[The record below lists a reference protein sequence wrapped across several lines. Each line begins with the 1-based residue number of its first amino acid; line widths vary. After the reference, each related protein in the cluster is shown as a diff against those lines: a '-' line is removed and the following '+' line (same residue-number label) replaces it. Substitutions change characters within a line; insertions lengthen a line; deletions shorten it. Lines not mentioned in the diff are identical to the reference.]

1 MIYMTIFMYLTH
13 IRYGVTGCQ
22 RASLTRL
29 ARANVVATARMRCE
43 LGQPLCL
50 TQKGISMR
58 RSKQETQRTH
68 ARIVEAAAR
77 QFRAAGIKGTG
88 IDDLMR
94 QAGLT
99 HGGFYSHFRQKE
111 ALIAE
116 ACVAGFAQT
125 QQKLANAVR
134 TAPPGRQVEAILD
147 GYLSTD
153 QRDHPEAG
161 CVMPTL
167 AAEIARSS
175 PQVRAA
181 FTQIIQEFLDYLAS
195 FLPATADSH
204 PTDDALVLLAGM
216 VGTMLLA
223 RAIDD
228 AELSERLLRVNRA
241 FYAQA
246 FSHLP
251 LSGEDRTA

>member
-1 MIYMTIFMYLTH
+1 
-13 IRYGVTGCQ
+13 
-22 RASLTRL
+22 
-29 ARANVVATARMRCE
+29 
-43 LGQPLCL
+43 
-50 TQKGISMR
+50 MR
-58 RSKQETQRTH
+58 RSKQEKQRTH
-68 ARIVEAAAR
+68 ARIVEAAAH
-77 QFRAAGIKGTG
+77 QLRAGGIKGTG

-99 HGGFYSHFRQKE
+99 HGGFYTHFRHKE

-116 ACVAGFAQT
+116 ACFEGFAQT
-125 QQKLANAVR
+125 QQSLTHAVR
-134 TAPPGRQVEAILD
+134 AAPANEPIQAILN
-147 GYLSTD
+147 GYLSTGH
-153 QRDHPEAG
+153 RDHPEDG

-175 PQVRAA
+175 PEVRAA
-181 FTQIIQEFLDYLAS
+181 FTQIYREFLDYLDS
-195 FLPATADSH
+195 FLPATAEIH
-204 PTDDALVLLAGM
+204 PTDDALTLLAGM

-246 FSHLP
+246 FSKLSLP
-251 LSGEDRTA
+251 GEDR

>member
-1 MIYMTIFMYLTH
+1 
-13 IRYGVTGCQ
+13 
-22 RASLTRL
+22 
-29 ARANVVATARMRCE
+29 
-43 LGQPLCL
+43 
-50 TQKGISMR
+50 MR
-58 RSKQETQRTH
+58 RSKQEKQRTH

-99 HGGFYSHFRQKE
+99 HGGFYTHFRHKE
-111 ALIAE
+111 ALIVE
-116 ACVAGFAQT
+116 ACAAGFAQT
-125 QQKLANAVR
+125 QQKLNNGVRMAPAN
-134 TAPPGRQVEAILD
+134 GQIQAILN
-147 GYLSTD
+147 GYLSTSH
-153 QRDHPEAG
+153 RDHPEDG

-175 PQVRAA
+175 PEVRAS
-181 FTQIIQEFLDYLAS
+181 FTQIYRTFLEYLDS
-195 FLPATADSH
+195 CLPATAETH
-204 PTDDALVLLAGM
+204 PTDDALALLAGM

-228 AELSERLLRVNRA
+228 GELSERLLRVNRA

-246 FSHLP
+246 FSKLP
-251 LSGEDRTA
+251 LPGEDRKARGLLPSPPP

>member
-1 MIYMTIFMYLTH
+1 
-13 IRYGVTGCQ
+13 
-22 RASLTRL
+22 
-29 ARANVVATARMRCE
+29 
-43 LGQPLCL
+43 
-50 TQKGISMR
+50 MR

-68 ARIVEAAAR
+68 ARIVDAAAR

-88 IDDLMR
+88 IGDLMR

-99 HGGFYSHFRQKE
+99 HGGFYTHFRHKE
-111 ALIAE
+111 ALIVE
-116 ACVAGFAQT
+116 ACAAGFAQT
-125 QQKLANAVR
+125 QLKLTNAVR
-134 TAPPGRQVEAILD
+134 TAPAGRQVEAILD

-153 QRDHPEAG
+153 QRDHPETG
-161 CVMPTL
+161 CVMPPL

-175 PQVRAA
+175 PEVRAS
-181 FTQIIQEFLDYLAS
+181 FTQIYRTFLEYLDS
-195 FLPATADSH
+195 FLPATAETH
-204 PTDDALVLLAGM
+204 PTDDALALLAGM

-228 AELSERLLRVNRA
+228 AELSERLLRANRA

-251 LSGEDRTA
+251 LSAEDHRA